1 MIMFVKLADN
11 IVKWMLSN
19 QIIEENKAVICKWGI
34 SHILD
39 TIFNIITFLTIGI
52 LFQMPIE
59 TIVFTLGYIPLR
71 IYAGGYH
78 AKTPFRCW
86 CLSNIILAVSL
97 AIVQNAKKY
106 YIAFGILSLIAVV
119 VLIILMPVE
128 DLHKPLEQNDR
139 KNYKKRGMAILAIE
153 ICISV
158 ALALLHHNKMSLILS
173 SIWILL
179 SVMLILGVIK
189 NNLIKKKSCK
199 IRLMFEY

>member
-1 MIMFVKLADN
+1 MFVKIADN
-11 IVKWMLSN
+11 IVKWMLNS
-19 QIIEENKAVICKWGI
+19 QIIEENKAVICRWGI

-39 TIFNIITFLTIGI
+39 TAFNIATFLIIGI
-52 LFQMPIE
+52 LFNMPVE

-97 AIVQNAKKY
+97 VIVQNAEKC

-119 VLIILMPVE
+119 GLIILMPVE
-128 DLHKPLEQNDR
+128 DLHKPLDENDR
-139 KNYKKRGMAILAIE
+139 KKYKKRGVAILAVE

-158 ALALLHHNKMSLILS
+158 VFTLLHYSKISLVLS
-173 SIWILL
+173 SIWVLL

-189 NNLIKKKSCK
+189 NNLIKK
-199 IRLMFEY
+199 

>member
-1 MIMFVKLADN
+1 MFVKISDN

-19 QIIEENKAVICKWGI
+19 HIIEEKKAVICRWGI

-39 TIFNIITFLTIGI
+39 TAFNIATFLIIGI
-52 LFQMPIE
+52 LFKKPIE

-86 CLSNIILAVSL
+86 CLSNI
-97 AIVQNAKKY
+97 
-106 YIAFGILSLIAVV
+106 
-119 VLIILMPVE
+119 MPVE
-128 DLHKPLEQNDR
+128 DLHKPLDQNDR
-139 KNYKKRGMAILAIE
+139 KKYKKRGVAILAIE

-158 ALALLHHNKMSLILS
+158 VFALLHHNKISLILS

-189 NNLIKKKSCK
+189 NNLIKK
-199 IRLMFEY
+199 

>member
-1 MIMFVKLADN
+1 MFVKIADN
-11 IVKWMLSN
+11 IVKLMLN
-19 QIIEENKAVICKWGI
+19 NKIIEENKVVICRWGI

-39 TIFNIITFLTIGI
+39 TLFNIITFLTIGI
-52 LFQMPIE
+52 LFKMPIE
-59 TIVFTLGYIPLR
+59 TIIFTLGYIPLR

-86 CLSNIILAVSL
+86 CLSNIILVVSL
-97 AIVQNAKKY
+97 VLVQNAEKF

-128 DLHKPLEQNDR
+128 DLHKPLDEIDR
-139 KNYKKRGMAILAIE
+139 KTYKKRGIAILAVE

-158 ALALLHHNKMSLILS
+158 ALALLHCNKISLVLG
-173 SIWILL
+173 SIWVLL

-189 NNLIKKKSCK
+189 NNLIKK
-199 IRLMFEY
+199 

>member
-1 MIMFVKLADN
+1 MFVKLADN
-11 IVKWMLSN
+11 IVRWMLSN
-19 QIIEENKAVICKWGI
+19 QIIEEKKSVICRWGI

-39 TIFNIITFLTIGI
+39 TIFNIITFLIIGF
-52 LFQMPIE
+52 LFKMSFE

-86 CLSNIILAVSL
+86 CLSNIILVVSL
-97 AIVQNAKKY
+97 VIAQNSEKC
-106 YIAFGILSLIAVV
+106 YIAFNVSSLIAVT

-128 DLHKPLEQNDR
+128 DLHKPLDQNDR
-139 KNYKKRGMAILAIE
+139 KKYKKRGVAILALE
-153 ICISV
+153 ICLSV
-158 ALALLHHNKMSLILS
+158 VLVLLHHSQISVVLN

-189 NNLIKKKSCK
+189 NNLIKK
-199 IRLMFEY
+199 

>member
-11 IVKWMLSN
+11 IVKWMLNN

-39 TIFNIITFLTIGI
+39 TIFNIATFLIIGI
-52 LFQMPIE
+52 LFKMPIE
-59 TIVFTLGYIPLR
+59 TIIFTLGYIPLR

-97 AIVQNAKKY
+97 VIVQNAKKC
-106 YIAFGILSLIAVV
+106 YIAFGVLSLIAIV
-119 VLIILMPVE
+119 VLIVLMPVE
-128 DLHKPLEQNDR
+128 DLHKPLDQNDR
-139 KNYKKRGMAILAIE
+139 KKYKKRGVAILAVE
-153 ICISV
+153 ICLSV
-158 ALALLHHNKMSLILS
+158 ALVLLHHSQISIVLN
-173 SIWILL
+173 SIWVLL

-189 NNLIKKKSCK
+189 NTLIKK
-199 IRLMFEY
+199 

>member
-1 MIMFVKLADN
+1 MFVKLADN
-11 IVKWMLSN
+11 IVKWMLNN
-19 QIIEENKAVICKWGI
+19 QIIEENKVVICKWGI

-39 TIFNIITFLTIGI
+39 TVFNIITFLIIGI
-52 LFQMPIE
+52 LFKMPIE
-59 TIVFTLGYIPLR
+59 TIIFTLGYIPLR

-86 CLSNIILAVSL
+86 CLSNIILAISL
-97 AIVQNAKKY
+97 IIVQNAEKC

-128 DLHKPLEQNDR
+128 DLHKPLDQNDR
-139 KNYKKRGMAILAIE
+139 KKYKKRGVAILAVE

-158 ALALLHHNKMSLILS
+158 ALALLHHGQISIVLN

-179 SVMLILGVIK
+179 SVMLILGIIK
-189 NNLIKKKSCK
+189 NTLIKK
-199 IRLMFEY
+199 

>member
-1 MIMFVKLADN
+1 MIMFVKISDN

-19 QIIEENKAVICKWGI
+19 HIIEENKTVICRWGI

-39 TIFNIITFLTIGI
+39 TAFNIATFLIIGI
-52 LFQMPIE
+52 LFKKPIE

-97 AIVQNAKKY
+97 VIVKNAEKC
-106 YIAFGILSLIAVV
+106 YIVFGALSLIAAV

-128 DLHKPLEQNDR
+128 DLHKPLGQNDR
-139 KNYKKRGMAILAIE
+139 KKYKKRGMAILAVE
-153 ICISV
+153 ICMSV
-158 ALALLHHNKMSLILS
+158 ALALLHHNQISLVLN
-173 SIWILL
+173 SIWVLL
-179 SVMLILGVIK
+179 SVMLILGLIK
-189 NNLIKKKSCK
+189 NNLIKK
-199 IRLMFEY
+199 

>member
-1 MIMFVKLADN
+1 MILFVKISDN

-19 QIIEENKAVICKWGI
+19 HIIEEKKAVICRWGI

-39 TIFNIITFLTIGI
+39 TAFNIATFLIIGI
-52 LFQMPIE
+52 LFKKPIE

-86 CLSNIILAVSL
+86 CLSNIILVVSL
-97 AIVQNAKKY
+97 AIVQNAEKC
-106 YIAFGILSLIAVV
+106 YIAFGVLSLIAVV
-119 VLIILMPVE
+119 VLITLMPVE
-128 DLHKPLEQNDR
+128 DLHKPLDQNDR
-139 KNYKKRGMAILAIE
+139 KKYKKRGVAILAIE

-158 ALALLHHNKMSLILS
+158 VFALLHHNKISLILS

-189 NNLIKKKSCK
+189 NNLIKK
-199 IRLMFEY
+199 

>member
-1 MIMFVKLADN
+1 MFVKLADS

-19 QIIEENKAVICKWGI
+19 KIIEENKVVICKWGI

-39 TIFNIITFLTIGI
+39 TVFNIITFLIIGI
-52 LFQMPIE
+52 LFKMPFE

-86 CLSNIILAVSL
+86 CLSNIILAISL
-97 AIVQNAKKY
+97 VIVQNAEKY
-106 YIAFGILSLIAVV
+106 YITFGVLSLIAVV
-119 VLIILMPVE
+119 ILIILMPVE
-128 DLHKPLEQNDR
+128 DLHKPLDQNER
-139 KNYKKRGMAILAIE
+139 KKYKKRGVSILAVE

-158 ALALLHHNKMSLILS
+158 ALALLHYSQISFVLN

-179 SVMLILGVIK
+179 SIIIILGMAK
-189 NNLIKKKSCK
+189 NILIKK
-199 IRLMFEY
+199 

>member
-1 MIMFVKLADN
+1 MFLKIADN

-19 QIIEENKAVICKWGI
+19 HIIEENKVVICKWGI

-39 TIFNIITFLTIGI
+39 TIFNIVTFLIIGI
-52 LFQMPIE
+52 LLKMPFE
-59 TIVFTLGYIPLR
+59 TIMFTIGYIPLR

-86 CLSNIILAVSL
+86 CLSNIILVVSL
-97 AIVQNAKKY
+97 VIVQNAEKF
-106 YIAFGILSLIAVV
+106 YIAFGALSLISVV

-128 DLHKPLEQNDR
+128 DLHKPLDENDR
-139 KNYKKRGMAILAIE
+139 KKYKKRGVAILAIE

-158 ALALLHHNKMSLILS
+158 AFTLLHHNKISLVLS
-173 SIWILL
+173 SIWVLL

-189 NNLIKKKSCK
+189 NNLIKK
-199 IRLMFEY
+199 

>member
-1 MIMFVKLADN
+1 MFVKIADN
-11 IVKWMLSN
+11 IVKWMLNS
-19 QIIEENKAVICKWGI
+19 QIIEENKAVICRWGI

-39 TIFNIITFLTIGI
+39 TAFNIATFLIIGI
-52 LFQMPIE
+52 LFNMPVE

-97 AIVQNAKKY
+97 VIVQNAEKY
-106 YIAFGILSLIAVV
+106 YIAFGILSLIAVMG
-119 VLIILMPVE
+119 LIILMPVE
-128 DLHKPLEQNDR
+128 DLHKPLDENDR
-139 KNYKKRGMAILAIE
+139 KKYKKRGVAILAVE

-158 ALALLHHNKMSLILS
+158 VFTLLHHSKISLVLS
-173 SIWILL
+173 SIWVLL

-189 NNLIKKKSCK
+189 NNLIKK
-199 IRLMFEY
+199 

>member
-19 QIIEENKAVICKWGI
+19 QIIEEKKAVICRWGI

-39 TIFNIITFLTIGI
+39 TIFNIITFLIIGI
-52 LFQMPIE
+52 LFKMPFE

-97 AIVQNAKKY
+97 VLVQNAENF
-106 YIAFGILSLIAVV
+106 YIAFCILSLIAVM

-128 DLHKPLEQNDR
+128 DLHKPLDQNDR
-139 KNYKKRGMAILAIE
+139 KKYKKRGITILVVE
-153 ICISV
+153 ICLSIV
-158 ALALLHHNKMSLILS
+158 LVLLHYIQISIVLN
-173 SIWILL
+173 SIWVLL

-189 NNLIKKKSCK
+189 NKLIRK
-199 IRLMFEY
+199 

>member
-1 MIMFVKLADN
+1 MFVKLADN
-11 IVKWMLSN
+11 IVRWMLSN
-19 QIIEENKAVICKWGI
+19 QIIEEKKSVICRWGI

-39 TIFNIITFLTIGI
+39 TIFNIITFLIIGF
-52 LFQMPIE
+52 LFKMSFE

-97 AIVQNAKKY
+97 LIVQNSEKC
-106 YIAFGILSLIAVV
+106 YIAFNVSSLIAVT

-128 DLHKPLEQNDR
+128 DLHKPLDQNDR
-139 KNYKKRGMAILAIE
+139 KKYKKRGVAILALE
-153 ICISV
+153 ICLSV
-158 ALALLHHNKMSLILS
+158 VLVLLHHSQISIVLN

-179 SVMLILGVIK
+179 SVMLILGKIK
-189 NNLIKKKSCK
+189 NNLIKK
-199 IRLMFEY
+199 